1 MLALPQI
8 GQIPVH
14 STDATLDG
22 NPDKIVGGLSS
33 PSKMPSFGYSI
44 DARRCVTGSKL
55 RTVAGSVCSKCYAC
69 KGRYVFP
76 NVRNAMERRYRS
88 LFDPRW
94 TVAMATAIRWKALN
108 VFRWHDSGDIQSVSH
123 LRNIVNVAM
132 LTPDVRHWLPTREY
146 GMVREY
152 VRTYGE
158 FPDNLVVRVS
168 APLMDGAASAEFP
181 HSSEVAK
188 TAEYAE
194 NRKANGANLCPAP
207 NQGNKCLDC
216 RACWDR
222 TVPTVV
228 YHAH

>member
-1 MLALPQI
+1 MMLPQI

-14 STDATLDG
+14 PVDIAIDG
-22 NPDKIVGGLSS
+22 DPAKIVGGLSA

-55 RTVAGSVCSKCYAC
+55 RTVANSVCSKCYAC

-76 NVRNAMERRYRS
+76 NVRAAMDRRYRS
-88 LFDPRW
+88 LFDSRW

-108 VFRWHDSGDIQSVSH
+108 VFRWHDSGDIQSVTH
-123 LRNIVNVAM
+123 LRNIANVAI
-132 LTPDVRHWLPTREY
+132 LTPEVRHWLPTREY
-146 GMVREY
+146 GMVRDY
-152 VRTYGE
+152 LRTYGE
-158 FPDNLVVRVS
+158 FPTNLVVRVS
-168 APLMDGAASAEFP
+168 APMMDGAASAEFP

-194 NRKANGANLCPAP
+194 TRKANGANLCPAP
-207 NQGNKCLDC
+207 TQGNKCLDC

>member
-14 STDATLDG
+14 STELAVDG
-22 NPDKIVGGLSS
+22 NPETIIGGLSA

-94 TVAMATAIRWKALN
+94 TVAMATAIRWKAMN

-123 LRNIVNVAM
+123 LRNIVNVAI

-152 VRTYGE
+152 LRTYGE

-168 APLMDGAASAEFP
+168 APMMDGAASAEFA
-181 HSSEVAK
+181 HTSEVAK

-194 NRKANGANLCPAP
+194 SRKANGANLCPAP

-216 RACWDR
+216 RACWDKN
-222 TVPTVV
+222 VPTVV